1 MKNSGNYPVAE
12 VVMPENASG
21 TFIVS
26 DPNIGKGIAKGKPV
40 SLIDYNN
47 KSFLVYYN
55 NERKR
60 GQVVEMNPT
69 ILSQMATYYK
79 TDPETF
85 IEAYGASG
93 VDLRKYA
100 PSGNINTKKGGS
112 TPPPA
117 KGGSTSTP
125 APAKGG
131 GKAKDSFPVWKSKNP
146 NGTAAQYKQYKN
158 S

>member
-1 MKNSGNYPVAE
+1 MT
-12 VVMPENASG
+12 PE
-21 TFIVS
+21 
-26 DPNIGKGIAKGKPV
+26 
-40 SLIDYNN
+40 
-47 KSFLVYYN
+47 
-55 NERKR
+55 
-60 GQVVEMNPT
+60 

-79 TDPETF
+79 TDPATF
-85 IEAYGASG
+85 IEAYGAGG
-93 VDLRKYA
+93 VDLSSFA

-125 APAKGG
+125 APVKGG